1 MALRA
6 ISTYLITM
14 LNDIKISQIDS
25 QYRVQRTVQVKYI
38 Q

>member
-6 ISTYLITM
+6 ISTYLIAM

-25 QYRVQRTVQVKYI
+25 QYRVQRTVQVKYM